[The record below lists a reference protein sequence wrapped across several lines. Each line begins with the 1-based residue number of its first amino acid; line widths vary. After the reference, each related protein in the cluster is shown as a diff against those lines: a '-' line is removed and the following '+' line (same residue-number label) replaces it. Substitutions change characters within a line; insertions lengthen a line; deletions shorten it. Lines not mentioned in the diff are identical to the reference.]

1 VTWDFVLGLIVGFGS
16 AALGVKVFTLM
27 LGSHAARA
35 VVDYLL
41 PEVQLHQ
48 PPDQDQQ

>member
-1 VTWDFVLGLIVGFGS
+1 VTWDFLLGMIVMF
-16 AALGVKVFTLM
+16 AAQCVAIKVFALM

-41 PEVQLHQ
+41 PMEQPPQ
-48 PPDQDQQ
+48 PPDQDKE